1 MHEESFF
8 GNPRTWVGLAFIL
21 FFVFFGRML
30 WRVLAKM
37 LDDHTATVQAEL
49 DEASRLRR
57 EAEAML
63 RDAEQR
69 RTTALAD
76 AKALIEGAKA
86 QAVRVAA
93 ATAAEAEASAERR
106 ERMALDR
113 IAAAE
118 KAAVDEVRLTA
129 AEVATAATRQMLAD
143 GLTSDADAGLI
154 DHAIGQLPAALR
166 AA

>member
-21 FFVFFGRML
+21 FFVFFGRIL
-30 WRVLAKM
+30 WRTLSKI
-37 LDDHTATVQAEL
+37 LDDHTAAIRAEL

-69 RTTALAD
+69 RETALAD
-76 AKALIEGAKA
+76 AKALIAGAKA
-86 QAVRVAA
+86 QAERVTA

-106 ERMALDR
+106 ERMAMDR
-113 IAAAE
+113 IGAAE
-118 KAAVDEVRLTA
+118 KAAVDEVRQAA
-129 AEVATAATRQMLAD
+129 AEVATAAARQMLAE
-143 GLTSDADAGLI
+143 GLTADADGRLI
-154 DHAIGQLPAALR
+154 DNAIGQLPAALR

>member
-21 FFVFFGRML
+21 FFVFFGKML
-30 WRVLAKM
+30 WGALSKI
-37 LDDHTATVQAEL
+37 LDDHTAAVRAEL
-49 DEASRLRR
+49 EEASRLRR

-63 RDAEQR
+63 QDAEKR
-69 RTTALAD
+69 RTAALAE

-86 QAVRVAA
+86 QAERLTA
-93 ATAAEAEASAERR
+93 ATAAEAAASAERR
-106 ERMALDR
+106 ERMAMDR

-118 KAAVDEVRLTA
+118 KAAVDEVRQTA
-129 AEVATAATRQMLAD
+129 AEVATVAARQMLAD
-143 GLTSDADAGLI
+143 GLTAEADAGLI

>member
-30 WRVLAKM
+30 WGALSKL
-37 LDDHTATVQAEL
+37 LDDHTAAVQAEL

-63 RDAEQR
+63 RDAEQP
-69 RTTALAD
+69 RTAAMAE
-76 AKALIEGAKA
+76 AKALIENA
-86 QAVRVAA
+86 Q
-93 ATAAEAEASAERR
+93 
-106 ERMALDR
+106 ERMATDR

-118 KAAVDEVRLTA
+118 KAAMDEVRQTA
-129 AEVATAATRQMLAD
+129 AEVATIAARQMLAE
-143 GLTSDADAGLI
+143 GLTADADAGLI
-154 DHAIGQLPAALR
+154 DHAISALPAALR

>member
-21 FFVFFGRML
+21 FFVFFGRIL
-30 WRVLAKM
+30 WRTLAKM
-37 LDDHTATVQAEL
+37 LDDHSAAVQAEL

-69 RTTALAD
+69 RETALAD

-86 QAVRVAA
+86 QAARVAA

-129 AEVATAATRQMLAD
+129 AEVATAATRQLLAD
-143 GLTSDADAGLI
+143 GLTADADAGLV

>member
-21 FFVFFGRML
+21 FFVFFGKML
-30 WRVLAKM
+30 WGALSKI
-37 LDDHTATVQAEL
+37 LDDHTAAVRAEL
-49 DEASRLRR
+49 EEASRLRR

-63 RDAEQR
+63 QDAEKR
-69 RTTALAD
+69 RTAALAE

-86 QAVRVAA
+86 QADRLTA
-93 ATAAEAEASAERR
+93 ATAAEAAASAERR
-106 ERMALDR
+106 ERMAMDR

-118 KAAVDEVRLTA
+118 KAAVDEVRQTA
-129 AEVATAATRQMLAD
+129 AEVATVAARQMLAD
-143 GLTSDADAGLI
+143 GLTAEADAGLI

>member
-30 WRVLAKM
+30 WAALSKI
-37 LDDHTATVQAEL
+37 LDDHTAAVRAEL
-49 DEASRLRR
+49 EEASRLRR
-57 EAEAML
+57 AAEAML
-63 RDAEQR
+63 QDAEKR
-69 RTTALAD
+69 RVTALAE

-86 QAVRVAA
+86 QAERLTA
-93 ATAAEAEASAERR
+93 ATAAEAAASAERR
-106 ERMALDR
+106 ERMAMDR

-118 KAAVDEVRLTA
+118 KAAVDEVRQTA
-129 AEVATAATRQMLAD
+129 AEVATVAARQMLAD
-143 GLTSDADAGLI
+143 GLTAEADAGLI

>member
-30 WRVLAKM
+30 WGALSKL
-37 LDDHTATVQAEL
+37 LDDHTAAVQAEL

-69 RTTALAD
+69 RTAAMAE
-76 AKALIEGAKA
+76 AKALIENA
-86 QAVRVAA
+86 QAQAERVAA
-93 ATAAEAEASAERR
+93 ATAAEAEASAARR
-106 ERMALDR
+106 ERMATDR

-118 KAAVDEVRLTA
+118 KAAMDEVRQTA
-129 AEVATAATRQMLAD
+129 AEVATIAARQMLAE
-143 GLTSDADAGLI
+143 GLTADADAGLI
-154 DHAIGQLPAALR
+154 DHAISALPAALR

>member
-1 MHEESFF
+1 MHEETFF

-21 FFVFFGRML
+21 FFVFFGKML
-30 WRVLAKM
+30 WGALSKI
-37 LDDHTATVQAEL
+37 LDDHTAAVRAEL

-57 EAEAML
+57 EAETML

-69 RTTALAD
+69 RTTALAE

-86 QAVRVAA
+86 QAEHVAA
-93 ATAAEAEASAERR
+93 ATAAEAEASAARR
-106 ERMALDR
+106 ERAAVDR

-129 AEVATAATRQMLAD
+129 AEVATVAARQMLAD
-143 GLTSDADAGLI
+143 GLTPEADASLI
-154 DHAIGQLPAALR
+154 DQLPAALR

>member
-30 WRVLAKM
+30 WKALSKV
-37 LDDHTATVQAEL
+37 LDDHTARIRAEL
-49 DEASRLRR
+49 EEASRLRR

-69 RTTALAD
+69 RVTALAE
-76 AKALIEGAKA
+76 AQAMIEGAKA
-86 QAVRVAA
+86 QAERIAA
-93 ATAAEAEASAERR
+93 ATAAEAEASAARR
-106 ERMALDR
+106 EKMAMDR

-118 KAAVDEVRLTA
+118 KAAVDEVRQTA
-129 AEVATAATRQMLAD
+129 AEVATVATRQMLSE
-143 GLTSDADAGLI
+143 GLTPEADAGLI
-154 DHAIGQLPAALR
+154 DRAIGQLPAALR

>member
-30 WRVLAKM
+30 WRALAKI
-37 LDDHTATVQAEL
+37 LDDHTAAVRAEL
-49 DEASRLRR
+49 EEASRLRR

-69 RTTALAD
+69 RELALTE
-76 AKALIEGAKA
+76 AKALIGNAKA
-86 QAVRVAA
+86 QAERVTA
-93 ATAAEAEASAERR
+93 ATAAEAEASAARR

-113 IAAAE
+113 ITAAE
-118 KAAVDEVRLTA
+118 KAAVDEVRQTA
-129 AEVATAATRQMLAD
+129 AEVATVAARQLLAE
-143 GLTSDADAGLI
+143 GLTPEADAGLI
-154 DHAIGQLPAALR
+154 DNAIGQLPAVLR

>member
-21 FFVFFGRML
+21 FFVIFGRTL
-30 WRVLAKM
+30 WRALSKM
-37 LDDHTATVQAEL
+37 LDDHTAAVRAEL
-49 DEASRLRR
+49 EEASRLRR

-63 RDAEQR
+63 RDAEKR
-69 RTTALAD
+69 REVALAE
-76 AKALIEGAKA
+76 ARALIEGARA
-86 QAVRVAA
+86 QAERVTA
-93 ATAAEAEASAERR
+93 ATAAEAEASAARR
-106 ERMALDR
+106 ERMAMDR

-129 AEVATAATRQMLAD
+129 AEVATAAARRMLAD
-143 GLTSDADAGLI
+143 GLTEEADAHLV
-154 DHAIGQLPAALR
+154 DSAISQLPASLR

>member
-1 MHEESFF
+1 MHEESFL

-21 FFVFFGRML
+21 FFVFFGRKL
-30 WRVLAKM
+30 WRALAKL
-37 LDDHTATVQAEL
+37 LDDHTAAVSAEL

-69 RTTALAD
+69 RETALAE
-76 AKALIEGAKA
+76 AKALIENAKA
-86 QAVRVAA
+86 QADRVAA
-93 ATAAEAEASAERR
+93 ATAADAEASAIRR
-106 ERMALDR
+106 ERMAMDR

-118 KAAVDEVRLTA
+118 KAAVEEVRQTA
-129 AEVATAATRQMLAD
+129 AEVATVAARRMLAD
-143 GLTSDADAGLI
+143 GLTAETDAGLI

>member
-21 FFVFFGRML
+21 FFVFFGRTL
-30 WRVLAKM
+30 WRALSKI
-37 LDDHTATVQAEL
+37 LDDHTAAVRTEL
-49 DEASRLRR
+49 EEASRLRR

-69 RTTALAD
+69 RTIALAE
-76 AKALIEGAKA
+76 ARALIEGARA
-86 QAVRVAA
+86 QAERVTA
-93 ATAAEAEASAERR
+93 ATAAEAEAAAARR
-106 ERMALDR
+106 ERMAMDR
-113 IAAAE
+113 IGAAE

-129 AEVATAATRQMLAD
+129 AEVTTIAARRLLAE
-143 GLTSDADAGLI
+143 GLTPEADAHLV
-154 DHAIGQLPAALR
+154 DTAISQLPAALR

>member
-1 MHEESFF
+1 MHEETFF

-21 FFVFFGRML
+21 FFVFFGKIL
-30 WRVLAKM
+30 WTTLSKI
-37 LDDHTATVQAEL
+37 LDDHTAAVRAEL

-57 EAEAML
+57 EAETML

-69 RTTALAD
+69 RTAALAE

-86 QAVRVAA
+86 QADRVAA
-93 ATAAEAEASAERR
+93 ATAAEAEASAARR
-106 ERMALDR
+106 ERMAMDR

-118 KAAVDEVRLTA
+118 KAAVDDVRQTA
-129 AEVATAATRQMLAD
+129 AEVATVAARQMLAD
-143 GLTSDADAGLI
+143 GLTAEADAGLI